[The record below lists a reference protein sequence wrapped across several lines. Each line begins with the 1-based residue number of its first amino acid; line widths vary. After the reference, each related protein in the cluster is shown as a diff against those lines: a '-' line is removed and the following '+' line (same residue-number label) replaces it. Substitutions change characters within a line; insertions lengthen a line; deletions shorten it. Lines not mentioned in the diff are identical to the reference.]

1 MIDVYIGVVG
11 DPKSVLA
18 LEFDSIPEATKFCDE
33 VTQHYKEER
42 KQLYLS
48 IDNSSYYDMGIVY
61 TEEEK
66 PMNGEIDI
74 DIFREIIAMQEK

>member
-18 LEFDSIPEATKFCDE
+18 LEFDNIPEATKFCDE
-33 VTQHYKEER
+33 VTSHYKEER
-42 KQLYLS
+42 KCLYLA
-48 IDNSSYYDMGIVY
+48 IDNGYYDMDIVY
-61 TEEEK
+61 NEEEK